1 MAYIKIDGFL
11 CERCWHRWAPKQLN
25 TPEPKNCP
33 KCKSPYWNKPRR
45 VPAQGNPAWRTNKPQ
60 QEVA

>member
-11 CERCWHRWAPKQLN
+11 CERCWHRWVPRQPN

-33 KCKSPYWNKPRR
+33 KCKSPYWNRPRMM
-45 VPAQGNPAWRTNKPQ
+45 PARGNPAWLKDDSKQ
-60 QEVA
+60 AVA

>member
-1 MAYIKIDGFL
+1 MAYIKINGFL
-11 CERCWHRWAPKQLN
+11 CERCWHRWAPKQPN

-45 VPAQGNPAWRTNKPQ
+45 VPAQGNPAWLKKPEQ
-60 QEVA
+60 SAAA